1 MNQAK
6 NFVAVVSTDTDL
18 NTTVED
24 LPNAMNPSKPSG
36 QILCCQQDRLRF
48 I

>member
-1 MNQAK
+1 MNQVK
-6 NFVAVVSTDTDL
+6 NFVAVVAADTDL

-36 QILCCQQDRLRF
+36 QNIVLPTR
-48 I
+48 

>member
-1 MNQAK
+1 MNQVK
-6 NFVAVVSTDTDL
+6 KFVAVVAADTDL

-36 QILCCQQDRLRF
+36 QNIVLPTR
-48 I
+48 